1 MAIRIVRYT
10 ADRQNE
16 WDAFVERS
24 KNGTF
29 LFLRAYMDYHQDR
42 FHDHSLLYYNE
53 KGRLL
58 AVMPAN
64 ELLQESRCPDAGSL
78 GREINCT
85 ADDGQ
90 RQCAVLVSHQGLT
103 YGGLVLSLEA
113 RTVDVMAMFE
123 ATIYYLRNMGFAEW
137 RYKQMPT
144 IYHRCPAEEDEYAL
158 WRNNAILSTCLISTT
173 IPLNDCSLYPEME
186 RRRRRGVKKAQ
197 QSGYIIKE
205 TKAIELFWPIM
216 ENNLHDRYGVRPVH
230 TLDEMRLLME
240 RFPQNIRCYL
250 AECDGMVHAGAIA
263 YLCGKEVVHIQYGH
277 ATPQGKTDGALDLL
291 YHTLMEQYR
300 SQGIRFFDFG
310 NSNEDG
316 GNYLNENLIAQKEGF
331 GGRGIA
337 YKTYSIKIQ

>member
-53 KGRLL
+53 KGRLF

-64 ELLQESRCPDAGSL
+64 EVYR
-78 GREINCT
+78 
-85 ADDGQ
+85 DGETS
-90 RQCAVLVSHQGLT
+90 LVSHQGLS

-113 RTVDVMAMFE
+113 RTVDVIAIFD
-123 ATIYYLRNMGFAEW
+123 ATIAYLRNEGFTEW
-137 RYKQMPT
+137 CYKQMPT

-158 WRNNAILSTCLISTT
+158 WRNDATLSSCLISTT
-173 IPLNDCSLYPEME
+173 IPLNNCTLYPEME

-205 TKAIELFWPIM
+205 SKALELFWPIM

-230 TLDEMRLLME
+230 TLDEMRLLMD
-240 RFPQNIRCYL
+240 RFPQNICCYL

-300 SQGIRFFDFG
+300 SKGIKYFDFG

-316 GNYLNENLIAQKEGF
+316 GHYLNENLIAQKEGF

-337 YKTYSIKIQ
+337 YKTYSIKFSNEATDNTIQRN

>member
-1 MAIRIVRYT
+1 MAITITRYT
-10 ADRQNE
+10 AERQPE

-42 FHDHSLLYYNE
+42 FHDHSLLYYSD

-58 AVMPAN
+58 AVLPAN
-64 ELLQESRCPDAGSL
+64 EVYSDGDAYF
-78 GREINCT
+78 I
-85 ADDGQ
+85 
-90 RQCAVLVSHQGLT
+90 SHQGLT
-103 YGGLVLSLEA
+103 YGGMVLSTEA

-123 ATIYYLRNMGFAEW
+123 STIAYLRNARFTEW

-158 WRNNAILSTCLISTT
+158 WRNNATLLSCLISTT
-173 IPLNDCSLYPEME
+173 IPLNDCTLYPEME
-186 RRRRRGVKKAQ
+186 RRRRRGVRKAQ
-197 QSGYIIKE
+197 QLGYNIKE

-230 TLDEMRLLME
+230 TLEEMRLLMD

-250 AECDGMVHAGAIA
+250 AECDGMVQAGAIA

-277 ATPQGKTDGALDLL
+277 ATSQGKADGALDLL

-300 SQGIRFFDFG
+300 SQGIRYFDFG
-310 NSNEDG
+310 NSNEQG
-316 GNYLNENLIAQKEGF
+316 GLYLNENLIAQKEGF

-337 YKTYSIKIQ
+337 YKQYVVKM